1 MDVLLNPSFWWAAGT
16 VTLAV
21 WLAIAAIAAYNL
33 RHISWLSP
41 VAPRAG
47 SEALISVIIPVRN
60 EARDIAAALR
70 SVLAQEGVRLEIIA
84 VNDHSSDHSGAILD
98 EAAGG
103 DPRLRVIHDPP
114 LLPGWLGKAN
124 AMRAGLAAATGD
136 YVLFTDAD
144 VIHAPRCFVSALVE
158 MSDRQYD
165 MISCL
170 PLIRVRLF
178 WEYAMLPMSVS
189 ALAKLV
195 PEKRQQDR
203 RVPDAAASG
212 SLILMKRE
220 VLRRLGGLE
229 VIKGS
234 LADDMTLA
242 RQAKRHGFATGYRF
256 APELMS
262 MQLYKRN
269 REAFVSSSKN
279 ILIVIEKSIWLAPA
293 VPLFTFMLCWSPW
306 IMMILGC
313 ARGDPALA
321 LAGLA
326 CYGTAYASLFASR
339 RILAFRPLPALIF
352 PLTFFIVSYCISRAF
367 MLHLRGS
374 IEWRGRVIRVR

>member
-1 MDVLLNPSFWWAAGT
+1 MDVLLHPSFWWAAGS

-21 WLAIAAIAAYNL
+21 WLAIAAAAAYNL
-33 RHISWLSP
+33 HHIPWLFP
-41 VAPRAG
+41 
-47 SEALISVIIPVRN
+47 SEPLQVNDALISVIIPVRN
-60 EARDIAAALR
+60 EERDVAVALR
-70 SVLAQEGVRLEIIA
+70 SVLAQEGVRLEIIV
-84 VNDHSSDHSGAILD
+84 VNDHSNDRSAAILD
-98 EAAGG
+98 DVAGS
-103 DPRLRVIHDPP
+103 DRRLRVIHNPP

-124 AMRAGLAAATGD
+124 AMRAGLEAATGD

-144 VIHAPRCFVSALVE
+144 VIHAPRCFASALAE
-158 MSDRQYD
+158 MGNRQYD
-165 MISCL
+165 LISCL

-203 RVPDAAASG
+203 HVPDAAASG
-212 SLILMKRE
+212 SLILLKRE
-220 VLRRLGGLE
+220 VLRRLGGLDP
-229 VIKGS
+229 IKGS

-242 RQAKRHGFATGYRF
+242 RAAKRHGFATGYRF

-269 REAFVSSSKN
+269 REAFISSSKN
-279 ILIVIEKSIWLAPA
+279 ILIVIEESIWLAPA
-293 VPLFTFMLCWSPW
+293 VPLFTFMLSWSPW
-306 IMMILGC
+306 IMFILGC
-313 ARGDPALA
+313 WRGDASLA

-326 CYGTAYASLFASR
+326 CYGAAYASLFVSR
-339 RILAFRPLPALIF
+339 RIFAFRPLPALVF